1 MLKVINF
8 MESLNLIAINLVL
21 WGFPSDPKV
30 AVGELTES
38 QNLTISR
45 LRQRITDKLKE
56 NPKAGSA
63 IFAAEH
69 GSKSDLQQVAVYLQV
84 AMYEDAEFAAEMK
97 AICQELGTISE
108 HEDADSEYEDAEVE
122 AAMKAICQELGTIS
136 DDKTEN
142 RQKLIQT
149 IGNQMIVGASGGAL
163 IGNMV
168 VGIPGAVPGALAGAA
183 LGLWYGRNSRS
194 SDRTEDSRDVK

>member
-1 MLKVINF
+1 M
-8 MESLNLIAINLVL
+8 
-21 WGFPSDPKV
+21 
-30 AVGELTES
+30 GELTEN

-45 LRQRITDKLKE
+45 LHQRITDRLKE

-69 GSKSDLQQVAVYLQV
+69 GSKSDLEQVAVYLQV

-97 AICQELGTISE
+97 AIGKELGNIP
-108 HEDADSEYEDAEVE
+108 
-122 AAMKAICQELGTIS
+122 
-136 DDKTEN
+136 DDKRKN
-142 RQKLIQT
+142 KQQLIKK

-168 VGIPGAVPGALAGAA
+168 VGVIGGVPGAVAGAA
-183 LGLWYGRNSRS
+183 LGWWYGRNSRS
-194 SDRTEDSRDVK
+194 PDQIEDSRDVK

>member
-1 MLKVINF
+1 
-8 MESLNLIAINLVL
+8 MESSLSLIAINLVL
-21 WGFPSDPKV
+21 WAFPSAAEI

-97 AICQELGTISE
+97 AICQELGTIS
-108 HEDADSEYEDAEVE
+108 
-122 AAMKAICQELGTIS
+122 

-168 VGIPGAVPGALAGAA
+168 VGIPGAVPGAVAGAA